1 MAHWCA
7 WAWPLLGLAP
17 FSDANPLMMARR
29 IVEADFAPI
38 DDGRYSDRLKVHC
51 SLCTAHWTAAA
62 VLLKCRPTLQDWI
75 GC

>member
-1 MAHWCA
+1 M
-7 WAWPLLGLAP
+7 LGLAP